1 MGKVVKSARFV
12 EQKYSLGVPVVES
25 VAPAPPVGEFDDAFS
40 AASFAP
46 SSNGSANG
54 SGNGV
59 HAHEPEADVAPEPVP
74 QIDWDALRAD
84 AEAIVDRAAADAETL
99 IKQAESTALE
109 MVTSAEARVA
119 ELEEE
124 ARNRGYDEGF
134 KKGHAAAIDELDPVI
149 RTMRELIENVRAQR
163 EAVIAGAEPELVRL
177 AMAIAERIVHTEV
190 ANNRQ
195 VVVEN
200 VRAALT
206 RLVSRE
212 VVTLRVNPADHETIR
227 QYRDSIVAASD
238 VEQLRIVE
246 DQRVDRGGVIVETD
260 AGTIDAKIATQLREA
275 KRAILTDDAIA
286 LDSPEEQE
294 MLAPPTSA

>member
-12 EQKYSLGVPVVES
+12 EQKYVVGVPAFDL
-25 VAPAPPVGEFDDAFS
+25 VAPVPPVGEFDDAFA

-46 SSNGSANG
+46 ASNGSTNG

-59 HAHEPEADVAPEPVP
+59 HLPEPDVHVEPAP
-74 QIDWDALRAD
+74 QIDWEALRAD

-99 IKQAESTALE
+99 IKQAETTALE
-109 MVTSAEARVA
+109 MVKGAEARVS
-119 ELEEE
+119 EIEEH
-124 ARNRGYDEGF
+124 ARSKGYDDGF
-134 KKGHAAAIDELDPVI
+134 EQGHAAANDELEPVI
-149 RTMRELIENVRAQR
+149 RTMRELIEGVRAQR

-227 QYRDSIVAASD
+227 QYRDSIIAASD
-238 VEQLRIVE
+238 VEHLRVVE
-246 DQRVDRGGVIVETD
+246 DQRVDVGGVLVETD

-275 KRAILTDDAIA
+275 KRAILTDEALA
-286 LDSPEEQE
+286 LDPPEV
-294 MLAPPTSA
+294 

>member
-1 MGKVVKSARFV
+1 MGKVVKSVNFD
-12 EQKYSLGVPVVES
+12 EKKYVVGVPAVDS
-25 VAPAPPVGEFDDAFS
+25 VAPSAKVSEFDDAFA

-46 SSNGSANG
+46 PANG
-54 SGNGV
+54 YSNGV
-59 HAHEPEADVAPEPVP
+59 HPAQEEAPVAPAS

-99 IKQAESTALE
+99 LNQAETTALDL
-109 MVTSAEARVA
+109 VAKAQAHAAEI
-119 ELEEE
+119 EE
-124 ARNRGYDEGF
+124 AARNTGYQEGF
-134 KKGHAAAIDELDPVI
+134 EKGRQEGQDELDPVI
-149 RTMRELIENVRAQR
+149 RTMRELIEGVRAQR

-177 AMAIAERIVHTEV
+177 AMAIAQRIVHTEV
-190 ANNRQ
+190 ANNHQ

-227 QYRDSIVAASD
+227 QYRESIIAASD

-246 DQRVDRGGVIVETD
+246 DQRVDRGGVLVETD

-275 KRAILTDDAIA
+275 KRAILTDEAIA
-286 LDSPEEQE
+286 LDSPEEEE
-294 MLAPPTSA
+294 MLAPPASV

>member
-12 EQKYSLGVPVVES
+12 EQKYVVGVPAVDS
-25 VAPAPPVGEFDDAFS
+25 VAPAPPVGEFDDAFA
-40 AASFAP
+40 AASFVP
-46 SSNGSANG
+46 SSNGSTNG
-54 SGNGV
+54 SSNGI
-59 HAHEPEADVAPEPVP
+59 HALEAEAVVSAEPLP
-74 QIDWDALRAD
+74 QIDWDTLRAD

-109 MVTSAEARVA
+109 MVKGAEARVA
-119 ELEEE
+119 ELEQQ
-124 ARNRGYDEGF
+124 ARDKGYDEGF
-134 KKGHAAAIDELDPVI
+134 ERGHAAANAELEPVI
-149 RTMRELIENVRAQR
+149 RTMRELVESVRAQR
-163 EAVIAGAEPELVRL
+163 DSVIASAEPELVRL

-190 ANNRQ
+190 ANNRH

-246 DQRVDRGGVIVETD
+246 DQRVDHGGVLIETD

-275 KRAILTDDAIA
+275 KRAILSDEAIA
-286 LDSPEEQE
+286 LDSPE
-294 MLAPPTSA
+294 L